1 MTQQPATQRT
11 TAWANAHDVA
21 SAHDAEV
28 IELHQGILLEL
39 ASTSTS
45 PCAPPCMQSPNE
57 VGTWSLEYLG
67 PGFHVQLR
75 IARRNRQA
83 RLDGWMSPAQPIK
96 VFLSSLLHKPTVLE
110 AQVSDTGRFEFPI
123 APTGACRM
131 SFADRGPRSA
141 PGDPAVLDLTACMMP
156 TVWTQGG
163 RRSPVRPPVK
173 YWSATFRSH

>member
-11 TAWANAHDVA
+11 TAWANAQDVDGV
-21 SAHDAEV
+21 HDAEV

-39 ASTSTS
+39 GEHEQVRTAMT
-45 PCAPPCMQSPNE
+45 QIPNE

-83 RLDGWMSPAQPIK
+83 RLDGWMSPARPIK
-96 VFLSSLLHKPTVLE
+96 VILSSLLHKPTVLE
-110 AQVSDTGRFEFPI
+110 AQVSDSGRFEFPI

-131 SFADRGPRSA
+131 SFATADHGRH
-141 PGDPAVLDLTACMMP
+141 PAT
-156 TVWTQGG
+156 
-163 RRSPVRPPVK
+163 PPF
-173 YWSATFRSH
+173 WI

>member
-1 MTQQPATQRT
+1 MSQQPASQRT
-11 TAWANAHDVA
+11 TAWANARDVEPEC
-21 SAHDAEV
+21 DDNV
-28 IELHQGILLEL
+28 IDLSLHHSILLEVADQDDAQQVRSAML
-39 ASTSTS
+39 
-45 PCAPPCMQSPNE
+45 QVPNE

-131 SFADRGPRSA
+131 SFATVGHGRH
-141 PGDPAVLDLTACMMP
+141 PAN
-156 TVWTQGG
+156 
-163 RRSPVRPPVK
+163 PPF
-173 YWSATFRSH
+173 WI